1 MSRSVAAEIDIL
13 TGSHAWSATPDNY
26 SSLRSVMLGRD
37 GMGMALYGY
46 G

>member
-1 MSRSVAAEIDIL
+1 MNRSIQDEIDIL

-37 GMGMALYGY
+37 GGGP
-46 G
+46 